1 MRPISILV
9 LLAVLSL
16 SPLLLAQQTP
26 DPSNPQPNPDAA
38 NGQSNV
44 DIDLAAEVQQL
55 RQEVDQLRRE
65 LGRVQSEL
73 DALRSDRTIVEAT
86 TQPPA
91 AGPEKKSA
99 TQAPVS
105 RPSATRGA
113 SPRVQAS
120 NPAPASPAPPADDRT
135 TMTVIVFRDGHRT
148 EVRNYAIIGS
158 TLWVYSEDDS
168 KKIPLE
174 QIDLP
179 ATKNANTERGVTFQ
193 LPPTP

>member
-1 MRPISILV
+1 MRPISIFV
-9 LLAVLSL
+9 LLAILSL
-16 SPLLLAQQTP
+16 SPILLAQQTP

-44 DIDLAAEVQQL
+44 EIDLAAEVQQL

-73 DALRSDRTIVEAT
+73 DELRSNRSIVEAT
-86 TQPPA
+86 NQPPA
-91 AGPEKKSA
+91 AATEKKP
-99 TQAPVS
+99 QAPVS
-105 RPSATRGA
+105 RPPAGRGG
-113 SPRVQAS
+113 SPRAQAS
-120 NPAPASPAPPADDRT
+120 NSAPASPAPTADDKT

-179 ATKNANTERGVTFQ
+179 ATKNANTERGVSFQ

>member
-1 MRPISILV
+1 MRPISTLL
-9 LLAVLSL
+9 LLAILSL
-16 SPLLLAQQTP
+16 SPILRAQQTP

-38 NGQSNV
+38 NGQSNAEA
-44 DIDLAAEVQQL
+44 DLTAEVQQL

-65 LGRVQSEL
+65 LSRVQSEL
-73 DALRSDRTIVEAT
+73 DELRSERSVVEAAN
-86 TQPPA
+86 QPPA
-91 AGPEKKSA
+91 TTPEKKPTS
-99 TQAPVS
+99 QAPAS
-105 RPSATRGA
+105 RPPAARGA
-113 SPRVQAS
+113 SRAQAS
-120 NPAPASPAPPADDRT
+120 NPTPASPTPPTDDKT

-174 QIDLP
+174 EIDLP
-179 ATKNANTERGVTFQ
+179 ATRNANTERGITFQ

>member
-1 MRPISILV
+1 MRPISIFV
-9 LLAVLSL
+9 LLAILSL
-16 SPLLLAQQTP
+16 SPILVAQQTP
-26 DPSNPQPNPDAA
+26 DPSTPQPSPDTA

-44 DIDLAAEVQQL
+44 EIDLAAEVQQL

-65 LGRVQSEL
+65 LVRVQSEL
-73 DALRSDRTIVEAT
+73 DELRNDRSIVEAT
-86 TQPPA
+86 NQPPA
-91 AGPEKKSA
+91 APEKKTA
-99 TQAPVS
+99 APAS
-105 RPSATRGA
+105 RPSASRSA

-120 NPAPASPAPPADDRT
+120 NPAPASPAPSTEDKT

-174 QIDLP
+174 EIDLP
-179 ATKNANTERGVTFQ
+179 ATRNANTERGITFQ